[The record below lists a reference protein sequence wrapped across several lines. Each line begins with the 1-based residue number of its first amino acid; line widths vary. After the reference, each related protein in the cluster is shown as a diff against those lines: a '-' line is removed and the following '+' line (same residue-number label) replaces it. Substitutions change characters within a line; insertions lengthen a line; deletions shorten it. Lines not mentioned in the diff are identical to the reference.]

1 MKKFEALNLFWVVPE
16 SVTQNDMIDLLMAV
30 KIKIVEGF
38 DDVTPALALYR
49 SYDG

>member
-1 MKKFEALNLFWVVPE
+1 MKKFEALNLLEIVP

-30 KIKIVEGF
+30 KIKIAEGF